1 MYRYRVDIMLYGD
14 GGSCFRVVQCQRCR
28 MIANRDAV
36 GSANIMSQGMS
47 LLFFDEVL
55 WRTAEEE
62 KKL

>member
-1 MYRYRVDIMLYGD
+1 MYCYRVELMHYGD
-14 GGSCFRVVQCQRCR
+14 GESCFRVVQCERCR

-36 GSANIMSQGMS
+36 GSANIMSQGVS

-55 WRTAEEE
+55 WRTAGDE